1 MQPTEPTKDSGFESM
16 PMAHHETQVKELPNK
31 MLSRP
36 YSTSSAPSVEE
47 TKENAITN
55 INDQQQRWMEEE
67 LQSKTQEILKLQET
81 LRRQEEQKEDISK
94 LLESSKRQID
104 AHGTGRVEVESAEKS
119 SGTLPPGYN
128 FEDVGRKQDR
138 PTLSPSLTVP
148 YIAQEEEHKSAEQ
161 IEQTDVDMTTREL
174 PLETKLWYSDR
185 NHISNPI
192 IECDSFFPVTLKNFG
207 LSVFDEDSGD
217 LLTHIEEVN
226 RCAEEAG
233 EMGATELQK
242 IRLLMLSLPK
252 ELKYVENFIP
262 PEKKS
267 KYEDYSGELV
277 RILGDKIRVAMNN
290 FLNAQRGSEE
300 SILIYFNRIALL
312 YKNGNALVGTDW
324 EMDSGHVT
332 AIYTKI
338 YQALSDEEKQ
348 ALDMH
353 LDNKLEMQKLTM
365 AELRKVLLDIYKL
378 KKRSSTNQA
387 LIKSLHLSIMPPT
400 MPPEPNE

>member
-1 MQPTEPTKDSGFESM
+1 M

-36 YSTSSAPSVEE
+36 CSTSSAPSVEE

-81 LRRQEEQKEDISK
+81 LRRQEEEKEDISK
-94 LLESSKRQID
+94 LLESSKRQIEGQRSQDLSESQRTQSD

-128 FEDVGRKQDR
+128 FQDVGRKQDR

-233 EMGATELQK
+233 EMGATEFQK

-267 KYEDYSGELV
+267 KYDDFSSELV
-277 RILGDKIRVAMNN
+277 RILSDKIRTAMNK
-290 FLNAQRGSEE
+290 FLTSQRGPGE
-300 SILIYFNRIALL
+300 SILKYFNRIVQF
-312 YKNGNALVGTDW
+312 YKNSNVIAGTDW
-324 EMDSGHVT
+324 ESDPSHVT
-332 AIYTKI
+332 GVYTKV
-338 YQALSDEEKQ
+338 YQALCDEEKHE
-348 ALDMH
+348 LDRR
-353 LDNKLEMQKLTM
+353 LDTKVENKTLT
-365 AELRKVLLDIYKL
+365 VSHL
-378 KKRSSTNQA
+378 KKELVAIS
-387 LIKSLHLSIMPPT
+387 KSMKPKCQVKVQIYRV
-400 MPPEPNE
+400 